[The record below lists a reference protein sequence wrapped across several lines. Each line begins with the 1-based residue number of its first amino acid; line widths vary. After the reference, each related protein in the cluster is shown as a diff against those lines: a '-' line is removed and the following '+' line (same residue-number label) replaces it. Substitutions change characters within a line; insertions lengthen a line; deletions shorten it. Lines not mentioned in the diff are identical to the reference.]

1 MPDGP
6 DVFLPLEL
14 LELLLALGGAVVDVE
29 GFGEVAIFEVAE
41 AVLALAV
48 LEADSIHEPVFEHP
62 LVSHC
67 IFQLAAHPRK
77 LVVDVQPV
85 AHQLLVFIQYK
96 AEAGGVGLLVEV
108 QEGVAIVER
117 FHLEVGVGLTEF
129 LLQVVEEPPG
139 RVFDPQLVK

>member
-96 AEAGGVGLLVEV
+96 AEAGGVRLLVEV